1 MRTVTSQLAEKELF
15 ELTKE
20 TIRDVGDNGA
30 LLMND
35 SDLFLVENKKLYL
48 IETEEHGEVHHEILR
63 TEFDPNM
70 IYLLFDLFE
79 NVTYAQYL
87 KTKENLK

>member
-20 TIRDVGDNGA
+20 TIRDVGDNGG

-35 SDLFLVENKKLYL
+35 TDLFLVEDEKLYL
-48 IETEEHGEVHHEILR
+48 IETKERGEVHHEVSR
-63 TEFDPNM
+63 TEFDSNM
-70 IYLLFDLFE
+70 IYSLFDLFE
-79 NVTYAQYL
+79 NVTYNHYL
-87 KTKENLK
+87 QTKEI

>member
-1 MRTVTSQLAEKELF
+1 MKTLTSQLTKQELF

-35 SDLFLVENKKLYL
+35 TDLFLVEDEKLYL
-48 IETEEHGEVHHEILR
+48 IQTEEHKEVHREVSR
-63 TEFDPNM
+63 TEFNSNM

-87 KTKENLK
+87 QTKEI

>member
-1 MRTVTSQLAEKELF
+1 MRTVTSQLTEQELF
-15 ELTKE
+15 ELAKE
-20 TIRDVGDNGA
+20 TIRDVGDNGT

-35 SDLFLVENKKLYL
+35 TDLFLVEDEKLYL
-48 IETEEHGEVHHEILR
+48 IETKERGQVHHEVSR
-63 TEFDPNM
+63 TEFDSNM

-87 KTKENLK
+87 QTKEI